1 MLPVRL
7 LARWLPLVFLFS
19 SPFLLGG
26 YIRVHIIAG
35 TRNERLLVFS
45 LLSARYPSYFKS
57 TAMPKGNL
65 AYILKITKKRTG
77 CRQCKSYRRSV
88 YNCNKGHTSMSDLV
102 SQSTDRR
109 TEMEMFTKVRVS
121 VMNHVNSIEAG
132 IRNQNIRTGI
142 HALSGPSL
150 SETCF
155 SRFPGFGY

>member
-1 MLPVRL
+1 
-7 LARWLPLVFLFS
+7 
-19 SPFLLGG
+19 
-26 YIRVHIIAG
+26 
-35 TRNERLLVFS
+35 
-45 LLSARYPSYFKS
+45 
-57 TAMPKGNL
+57 
-65 AYILKITKKRTG
+65 
-77 CRQCKSYRRSV
+77 
-88 YNCNKGHTSMSDLV
+88 MSDLV

-155 SRFPGFGY
+155 SRFPGFGYQESNFTFLGKIKIPAKYGG

>member
-1 MLPVRL
+1 
-7 LARWLPLVFLFS
+7 
-19 SPFLLGG
+19 
-26 YIRVHIIAG
+26 
-35 TRNERLLVFS
+35 
-45 LLSARYPSYFKS
+45 
-57 TAMPKGNL
+57 
-65 AYILKITKKRTG
+65 
-77 CRQCKSYRRSV
+77 
-88 YNCNKGHTSMSDLV
+88 MSDLV

-155 SRFPGFGY
+155 FPISRLRLSRVKFHILGKNQDQQNMEDKKKKDRENKMDNIGKKALQHKNGPCFQEQTTRQQYYGGT